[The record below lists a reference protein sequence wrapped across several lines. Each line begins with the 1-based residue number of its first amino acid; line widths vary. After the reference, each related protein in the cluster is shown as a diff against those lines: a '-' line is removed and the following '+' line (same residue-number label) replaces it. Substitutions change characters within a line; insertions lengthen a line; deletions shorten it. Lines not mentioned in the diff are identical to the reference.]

1 MMAAH
6 AGLGHR
12 NLVHRIMRALWA
24 FWIFR
29 QSLPC
34 SSRQRSSAFQ
44 GFGQWCMAP
53 FFLASVFSR
62 NLNIVTAIKVL
73 PPRPSAGDKHNGQGR
88 NGTVVEVWGKGGVIY
103 NSM

>member
-1 MMAAH
+1 MGILDFSAESSLFVQAALFRFS
-6 AGLGHR
+6 GLR
-12 NLVHRIMRALWA
+12 TMVHGTI
-24 FWIFR
+24 
-29 QSLPC
+29 
-34 SSRQRSSAFQ
+34 
-44 GFGQWCMAP
+44 
-53 FFLASVFSR
+53 FLASVFSR